1 MSEDPSPEDPSAE
14 NPSAENPSPV
24 NPDRADPASG
34 DPAAAIPCDRFRFP
48 DDPARWA
55 RAWEAHLASIY
66 AVTVARDAD
75 PSAGFGLTTY
85 NFGSVLLGSVSA
97 PAQRLERNARMI
109 AQQGIDHIL
118 LQFYTVGQ
126 SRVANGRRAAAVK
139 PWQLVVFDMAQP
151 VVTEAEAVCATN
163 IMLPRALLSEHG
175 TTIEGLHGQSLD
187 YGGTPVRRLFHT
199 FLSGLAACAGGLNA
213 HEAHHLSR
221 SVAHLCG
228 ACFQPEEGA
237 ARASDQLTSIAIR
250 RFIEAE
256 LGSDTLDATAILA
269 RFGLSRSTLY
279 RLFEAEGGVA
289 AYIRERRLLRAMRL
303 LTAPGGNPRVSSVAY
318 ATGFSSES
326 AFSRAFGRR
335 FGVLPRETGLGE
347 ALSGMGREAQPP
359 LYSWIKTLAA

>member
-14 NPSAENPSPV
+14 NPSPET
-24 NPDRADPASG
+24 PDRADPASG

-256 LGSDTLDATAILA
+256 LGSEALDAQAILA

-289 AYIRERRLLRAMRL
+289 ASIRERRLLRAMRL
-303 LTAPGGNPRVSSVAY
+303 LTAPGGKPRVSSVAY